1 MLKALARW
9 ILREEAPQTEA
20 GHNRNC
26 VSQEQL
32 ELALEKFEQRTEWEL
47 NEWYDKFSTLHARAE
62 KRVTRDARKNG
73 AAQPGSQRAPQPED
87 DPRPSVLA
95 LRKPWSV

>member
-1 MLKALARW
+1 MLKALARY
-9 ILREEAPQTEA
+9 ILRGEASQTEA
-20 GHNRNC
+20 RPNNNY

-62 KRVTRDARKNG
+62 KRVNRDARKNG
-73 AAQPGSQRAPQPED
+73 AASPGSQRAPQVED